1 MKDQDLSK
9 YSKEDLE
16 EKAQQ
21 IIREAND
28 ISYSIKEYISQLD
41 FSQLSQEDISRLF
54 EMGEDVRKM
63 HKDYDEKKKALDQ
76 RKKDEL

>member
-1 MKDQDLSK
+1 MKDQNLSN

-21 IIREAND
+21 IIKEAND
-28 ISYSIKEYISQLD
+28 ISHSIKQYIAKLD
-41 FSQLSQEDISRLF
+41 FNQLNQDDINRLF

-63 HKDYDEKKKALDQ
+63 HKDYDEKKKALEK
-76 RKKDEL
+76 RKEDEL